1 MSSRASAQL
10 AAIAVLSS
18 LALLGCG
25 EDEPERGTNPADL
38 GAVGAALP
46 GEFGVT
52 LGSPQ
57 DALTEAGELT
67 ADVAWSTIKVPIALR
82 VLEDAGGPS
91 RLSGELRALIEQ
103 AITVSDNKAAD
114 QLFADLAARH
124 GGTAGAAEAVT
135 EVLREAGDRV
145 TRVSTAGRGAAS
157 PYGQTIWSLREQARF
172 MSALA
177 GGCVASAGSRRYV
190 LDLMGRVTDRWGFG
204 ATGAPARWK
213 GGWGPDPNGH
223 YLVRQMGLIE
233 VRGRPV
239 VVTLAVAP
247 DDGSFETGQALATE
261 LAQGLIS
268 AARNSVRDPATC

>member
-1 MSSRASAQL
+1 
-10 AAIAVLSS
+10 VVSS

-25 EDEPERGTNPADL
+25 EDEPEHGPNPADL
-38 GAVGAALP
+38 GDVGAALP

-57 DALTEAGELT
+57 TGLSDAGELT
-67 ADVAWSTIKVPIALR
+67 ADVAWSTIKVPIAVR

-91 RLSGELRALIEQ
+91 RLSGELQALIER

-114 QLFADLAARH
+114 RLFADLAARH

-135 EVLREAGDRV
+135 EVLREAGDRM
-145 TRVSTAGRGAAS
+145 TRVSTVGRGAAS

-177 GGCVASAGSRRYV
+177 GGCVGSAASRRYV
-190 LDLMGRVTDRWGFG
+190 LDLMARVTSDDWGLG
-204 ATGAPARWK
+204 AMAAPALWK
-213 GGWGPDPNGH
+213 GGWGPDPDGR

-233 VRGRPV
+233 VRGRRV

-261 LAQGLIS
+261 LAQSLIA
-268 AARNSVRDPATC
+268 AARRSEPAPVTC

>member
-1 MSSRASAQL
+1 M
-10 AAIAVLSS
+10 
-18 LALLGCG
+18 
-25 EDEPERGTNPADL
+25 
-38 GAVGAALP
+38 ALP

-57 DALTEAGELT
+57 TGLTEAGELT

-91 RLSGELRALIEQ
+91 GLSRELRTQIDLAL
-103 AITVSDNKAAD
+103 TVSDNKAAD
-114 QLFADLAARH
+114 RLFADLAARH
-124 GGTAGAAEAVT
+124 DGTAGAADAVT
-135 EVLREAGDRV
+135 EVLRDTGDH
-145 TRVSTAGRGAAS
+145 TTEVSTVGRGAAS
-157 PYGQTIWSLREQARF
+157 PYGQTVWSLREQARF

-177 GGCVASAGSRRYV
+177 GGCVASAASRRYV
-190 LDLMGRVTDRWGFG
+190 LDLMARVTSDDWGLA

-213 GGWGPDPNGH
+213 GGWGPDPSGG

-233 VRGRPV
+233 VNERQT

-261 LAQGLIS
+261 LAQSL
-268 AARNSVRDPATC
+268 AAAAERSEPATASC